1 MNKKITVKLLPI
13 SACFL
18 LPLLLLLSCG
28 KSKEQADG
36 QNQTKIDS
44 LITVARDSLSG
55 NVPYARAQADLAMK
69 LVKDSLQYHEVLQV
83 KVSSYLMVDSYDTAR
98 SYINQ
103 IVRFCRKSAASP
115 RVTFL
120 LASAYNSYGIYHQ
133 RLGSF
138 DSSIVYFAKAY
149 ALKPSGNLKEIVP
162 NILIN
167 LADTYMMKGDLTNAA
182 CYFRRALFVS
192 DSLQL
197 TGNMGFPIYFGLG
210 QVYMGLR
217 DFDLSDTYF
226 RMAEKTLNKRRLGE
240 QFSFCNN
247 RGNYYYYKEEYA
259 RALPWFTKARA
270 LVLPRHVDY
279 SIYLCELNLSDIYLK
294 LNRIDSAQYY
304 ADRSFRFFSS
314 IKQPTALY
322 YLSTIKAGIA
332 LKQDR
337 KEQAQQ
343 LLKSYSDTTGI
354 EPTIISIRHKFLQ
367 DYYAQTGDYRQA
379 YLFLK
384 KDIAIE
390 NKVQSERVKNRVA
403 EHDMRYRQDTSLLHR
418 DLLIQAQQSRV
429 MNLLLAR
436 YLWGL
441 ASLIIL
447 AIAAFIYFYMR
458 KQRDLQHIR
467 YFNQVAK
474 LRLQSI
480 RNRISPHFIFN
491 VLNRQL
497 VTAESEKEQAEL
509 RGLVTL
515 LRKSLEISE
524 SLSVS
529 LEQELEFVQTY
540 INLERQSLGEDFS
553 LDWNVEAG
561 VSCSSIFVPA
571 MIVQIPVENA
581 IKHALRGMKGHKML
595 SVSVKE
601 QNDGVSIQI
610 QDNGSGYF
618 PGMSSHKGTGT
629 GLKVIYQTIQLLNA
643 KNEQQIAFTIAN
655 LSKEGN
661 SGTRVDV
668 YIPKHY
674 SFDM

>member
-1 MNKKITVKLLPI
+1 MELKISDKVLLI
-13 SACFL
+13 GACFL
-18 LPLLLLLSCG
+18 LPFLFLLSC
-28 KSKEQADG
+28 SKTKEYTDG
-36 QNQTKIDS
+36 QNQPQIDS
-44 LITVARDSLSG
+44 LIAVARDSLSG
-55 NVPYARAQADLAMK
+55 NIPFARAQADSAMK

-83 KVSSYLMVDSYDTAR
+83 KVSAYLMVDSYDTAR
-98 SYINQ
+98 TYIKQ
-103 IVRFCRKSAASP
+103 IIRFCTKSAASP

-120 LASAYNSYGIYHQ
+120 LASAYNSFGIYHQ

-138 DSSIVYFAKAY
+138 DSSIVYFTKAY
-149 ALKPSGNLKEIVP
+149 KLNPSGSLKEIVP

-167 LADTYMMKGDLTNAA
+167 LADTYTMKGDLTNAA
-182 CYFRRALFVS
+182 CYFRKALFVS

-197 TGNMGFPIYFGLG
+197 TSNMGFPIYFGLG

-217 DFDLSDTYF
+217 DFDLSDSYF
-226 RMAEKTLNKRRLGE
+226 RMAEKTLSQRRLGE
-240 QFSFCNN
+240 QFSFSNN

-259 RALPWFTKARA
+259 KALPWFTKARA

-279 SIYLCELNLSDIYLK
+279 SIYLCELNMSDIYLK
-294 LNRIDSAQYY
+294 LNRLDSAQYY

-332 LKQDR
+332 LKQNR
-337 KEQAQQ
+337 KEQARL

-354 EPTIISIRHKFLQ
+354 EPNIISIRHHFLQ
-367 DYYAQTGDYRQA
+367 DYYENTGDYKQA

-384 KDIAIE
+384 KNIAIE

-403 EHDMRYRQDTSLLHR
+403 ELDMRYMQDTSLLHR

-429 MNLLLAR
+429 KNLLLAR

-447 AIAAFIYFYMR
+447 AIAAFVYFYMR

-467 YFNQVAK
+467 HFNQVAK
-474 LRLQSI
+474 LRMQSI

-491 VLNRQL
+491 VLNRHI
-497 VTAESEKEQAEL
+497 VSAESEEEQAEL
-509 RGLVTL
+509 RGLVKL

-524 SLSVS
+524 SLRVS

-561 VSCSSIFVPA
+561 VSGNTIFVPA

-581 IKHALRGMKGHKML
+581 IKHALRGMEGHKTL

-618 PGMSSHKGTGT
+618 PGTSSHKGTGT

-643 KNEQQIAFTIAN
+643 KNEQQIAFTITN
-655 LSKEGN
+655 LSKEGGN
-661 SGTRVDV
+661 GTRVDV

-674 SFDM
+674 SFEM